1 MVLVLVLFTVGGGAV
16 GEQQAHREA
25 IELFCKL
32 YWRRGGQRRGVT
44 HKRSGEPS
52 PRGDDIGTRSG
63 RHGRNLL
70 RK

>member
-1 MVLVLVLFTVGGGAV
+1 M